1 MKNKT
6 NIIFTI
12 IILAVYSNA
21 VKAQQTP
28 VFSSYNYNTVL
39 INPAHAGY
47 YEKTDVV
54 MTTNGYF
61 NSVEGSPK
69 NIDISVNTLTR
80 SENIGLA
87 AGIAH
92 YQIGVTY
99 TTNFFAS
106 YSYKIFFH
114 EDYKYGKWWA
124 YDPNI
129 ISFGITAGAQI
140 YDENLTK
147 LGIENDPEFQENVHS
162 FTPTLGVGFLYNRD
176 RIYFGLSAPNLLSG
190 TFDSQN
196 NTRLKNVYYSYF
208 GYRMFTDLFE
218 DILINPSFLAK
229 YVEGAPM
236 QLDLNVLV
244 NYKNKIEFGGGYRSS
259 NTLNFLAGFHL
270 STNSRLIFTY
280 NKSIESVV
288 LPDTYGVV
296 FNYRFGKGFE

>member
-1 MKNKT
+1 MKN
-6 NIIFTI
+6 NISIFFTVI
-12 IILAVYSNA
+12 IIIVFLNT

-28 VFSSYNYNTVL
+28 VFSSYNYNAVL
-39 INPAHAGY
+39 LNPAHAGY
-47 YEKTDVV
+47 HDKTDVV
-54 MTTNGYF
+54 MTANGYF
-61 NSVEGSPK
+61 NSVEGSPR

-87 AGIAH
+87 GGIAH
-92 YQIGVTY
+92 NQIGVTY

-114 EDYKYGKWWA
+114 EDYKYGKWWT

-129 ISFGITAGAQI
+129 ISFGITVGGQI

-147 LGIENDPEFQENVHS
+147 LEIENDPEFQENVHS
-162 FTPTLGVGFLYNRD
+162 FTPTLGIGFLYNRD

-190 TFDSQN
+190 TFNTQN
-196 NTRLKNVYYSYF
+196 NTKLKNVYYSYF
-208 GYRMFTDLFE
+208 GYRIFTDLFE

-229 YVEGAPM
+229 YVDGAPI
-236 QLDLNVLV
+236 QADLNVLV
-244 NYKNKIEFGGGYRSS
+244 NYKNKFEFGGGYRSS

-270 STNSRLIFTY
+270 SANARLIFTY
-280 NKSIESVV
+280 NKSLESVV

>member
-1 MKNKT
+1 M
-6 NIIFTI
+6 IIMFLNT
-12 IILAVYSNA
+12 

-28 VFSSYNYNTVL
+28 VFSSYNYNAVL
-39 INPAHAGY
+39 LNPAHAGY
-47 YEKTDVV
+47 YDKTDVV

-61 NSVEGSPK
+61 NSVEGSPR

-87 AGIAH
+87 GGIAH
-92 YQIGVTY
+92 NQIGVTY

-114 EDYKYGKWWA
+114 EDYKYGKWWT

-129 ISFGITAGAQI
+129 MSFGITAGGQI

-147 LGIENDPEFQENVHS
+147 LGMENDPEFQENVHS

-190 TFDSQN
+190 TFNSQN
-196 NTRLKNVYYSYF
+196 NTKLKNVYYSYF

-218 DILINPSFLAK
+218 DILINPSFLVK
-229 YVEGAPM
+229 YVDGAPI
-236 QLDLNVLV
+236 QTDLNVLV
-244 NYKNKIEFGGGYRSS
+244 NYKNKFEFGGGYRSS

-270 STNSRLIFTY
+270 STNSRLLFTY
-280 NKSIESVV
+280 NKSLESVV

-296 FNYRFGKGFE
+296 FNYHFGKGFE

>member
-6 NIIFTI
+6 YIIFTV
-12 IILAVYSNA
+12 IILAAFYNS

-28 VFSSYNYNTVL
+28 VFSSYNYNAVL

-61 NSVEGSPK
+61 NSVDGSPR

-92 YQIGVTY
+92 NQVGVTY

-114 EDYKYGKWWA
+114 EDYKYGRWWA

-129 ISFGITAGAQI
+129 ISFGITAGGQI
-140 YDENLTK
+140 YDENLTR
-147 LGIENDPEFQENVHS
+147 LGIENDPEFQEDIHS
-162 FTPTLGVGFLYNRD
+162 FTPTLGIGFLYNRD
-176 RIYFGLSAPNLLSG
+176 RIYFGLSAPNLLSS
-190 TFDSQN
+190 TFNSQN
-196 NTRLKNVYYSYF
+196 NTKLKNVYYTYF

-218 DILINPSFLAK
+218 DILINPSFLVK
-229 YVEGAPM
+229 YVDGAPL
-236 QLDLNVLV
+236 QADLNALV
-244 NYKNKIEFGGGYRSS
+244 NYKNKFEFGGGYRSS

-270 STNSRLIFTY
+270 SANSRLIFTY
-280 NKSIESVV
+280 NKSLESIV

-296 FNYRFGKGFE
+296 FNYRFGTGFE

>member
-6 NIIFTI
+6 NIIFAV
-12 IILAVYSNA
+12 IILTVFSNT

-28 VFSSYNYNTVL
+28 VFSSYNYNAVL

-47 YEKTDVV
+47 YDKTDVV

-80 SENIGLA
+80 SENVGLA
-87 AGIAH
+87 GGIAH
-92 YQIGVTY
+92 NQIGVTY

-114 EDYKYGKWWA
+114 EDYRYGKWWT

-176 RIYFGLSAPNLLSG
+176 RIYFGLSAPNILSG
-190 TFDSQN
+190 TFNAEN
-196 NTRLKNVYYSYF
+196 NTKLKNVYYTYF

-236 QLDLNVLV
+236 QVDLNILV
-244 NYKNKIEFGGGYRSS
+244 NYKNKFEFGGGYRSS

-270 STNSRLIFTY
+270 SANSRLIFTY
-280 NKSIESVV
+280 NKSIDNVV

>member
-12 IILAVYSNA
+12 IILAVCSNA

-28 VFSSYNYNTVL
+28 VFSSYNYNAVL

-92 YQIGVTY
+92 NQIGVTY

>member
-6 NIIFTI
+6 KIFI
-12 IILAVYSNA
+12 AVIFLAVFYSA
-21 VKAQQTP
+21 EAQQTP

-47 YEKTDVV
+47 YENTDIA

-80 SENIGLA
+80 SEKIGLA
-87 AGIAH
+87 GGIAH
-92 YQIGVTY
+92 SQVGVTY

-114 EDYKYGKWWA
+114 EDYKYGRWWA

-176 RIYFGLSAPNLLSG
+176 RIYFGLSAPNILSG
-190 TFDSQN
+190 TFNSEN
-196 NTRLKNVYYSYF
+196 NTKLKNVYYTYF

-229 YVEGAPM
+229 YVDGAPL
-236 QLDLNVLV
+236 QIDLNALV
-244 NYKNKIEFGGGYRSS
+244 NYKNKFELGAGYRSS

-280 NKSIESVV
+280 NKSLESVV
-288 LPDTYGVV
+288 LPDTYGIV
-296 FNYRFGKGFE
+296 FNYRFGHGFE